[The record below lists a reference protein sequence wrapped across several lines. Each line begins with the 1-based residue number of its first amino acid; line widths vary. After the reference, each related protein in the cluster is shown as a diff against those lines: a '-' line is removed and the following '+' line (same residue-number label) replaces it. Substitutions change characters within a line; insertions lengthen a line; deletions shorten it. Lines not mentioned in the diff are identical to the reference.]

1 MPSGHLV
8 TFTRADLV
16 RAVNA
21 FLETYGTAEGDFR
34 TDLEHAE
41 PLHFWEAAF
50 VRQTLTDASRLTGQ
64 WHDEISKTYYR
75 YESTHSTDRFG
86 NPECWIANDT
96 DWNDDY
102 SWAVQFAL
110 AAYQVTGDRHLREQ
124 AKWHTDFFYRR
135 YYDDAYGGG
144 FWRERGTKDQK
155 DVPSNGFAI
164 AAAELARYYPTETVH
179 NDPLGTGRTYL
190 GIAKDTYDW
199 LKDSFLRADG
209 RLENSFSGREWD
221 GNLYTYNAGVFLELA
236 ANLYDLTKD
245 RSYLADGVRVA
256 DFARTHFTTGSGQLV
271 VYEDDVD
278 GKGRYRP
285 DPVDSYEIVF
295 KGILLRG
302 LSRFITLGGQTQYL
316 DWLGTNAQAS
326 YDHRTG
332 DLPSAVFDQAV
343 GNARGTG
350 AACGL
355 AAMTYA
361 LMSTAAEPSPR

>member
-1 MPSGHLV
+1 MPSGHIV

-50 VRQTLTDASRLTGQ
+50 VRQTLADASRLTGQ

-75 YESTHSTDRFG
+75 YENTHSTDRFG

-124 AKWHTDFFYRR
+124 AKWHTDFFYRG

-190 GIAKDTYDW
+190 EIAKDTYDW

-209 RLENSFSGREWD
+209 RFENSFSGREWD